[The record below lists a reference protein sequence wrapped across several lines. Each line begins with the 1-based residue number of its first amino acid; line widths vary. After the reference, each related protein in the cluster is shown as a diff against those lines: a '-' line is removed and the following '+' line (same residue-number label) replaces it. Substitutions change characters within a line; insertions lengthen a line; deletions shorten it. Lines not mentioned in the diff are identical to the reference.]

1 MLMELIPDYLVCSSS
16 RRNHTRKYETA
27 NCEEFAMKKYIHFRD
42 NGLNGYKEGR
52 NFPAKEN
59 VSVLSP
65 HLHFGEI
72 SPLQVYHDIQN
83 DKKINILNKNKFL
96 AELGWRDF

>member
-1 MLMELIPDYLVCSSS
+1 MEQYV
-16 RRNHTRKYETA
+16 
-27 NCEEFAMKKYIHFRD
+27 HFRD

-52 NFPAKEN
+52 NFPSQDN

-72 SPLQVYHDIQN
+72 SPNQIWHD
-83 DKKINILNKNKFL
+83 NKYVNP
-96 AELGWRDF
+96 E